1 MRPRRTPSSYRC
13 SGPASGARVGSPRRP
28 SAGAGS
34 EVTAHRPDPAPTGV
48 PSVRWPRWGIWD
60 AVVGFVAAQALSTAV
75 GVVVIGALVGEAVAT
90 GTALASALDDQAR
103 SPSAGVALGALLLLQ
118 LPLWATQ
125 LGTVV
130 WAGQVRGSGVRRDFG
145 LAVRPVDVP
154 VGLAGGVAAQIAVST
169 AYALVSQVADI
180 EPDQTARQIS
190 AKGSGLAVLALV
202 VLFGLVAPVVE
213 ELFYR
218 GLLLRSLERSM
229 SGGAAL
235 VVSAL
240 VFAAIHF
247 ELLLLPGLFLAGLI
261 FGWLVQR
268 SGRLGPGIFAHIGF
282 NSLTIVTMALSN
294 P

>member
-1 MRPRRTPSSYRC
+1 
-13 SGPASGARVGSPRRP
+13 
-28 SAGAGS
+28 
-34 EVTAHRPDPAPTGV
+34 
-48 PSVRWPRWGIWD
+48 
-60 AVVGFVAAQALSTAV
+60 VVGFVAAQALSTAV